1 MYYNKIS
8 VIIIR
13 QVMSKN
19 DFSMYSGIY
28 SSNDGMNTKVWGP
41 HLWNFLFISIAGRYP
56 IKIDKNNQEHK
67 MIKNYFKSLF
77 TSLQYIMPCI
87 YCRESYKKFFK
98 ELPIKEYLDGRIQ
111 MMYYAYLLKDKVNNK
126 LQKQERLNY
135 KKTKKELKELYR
147 QKGITK
153 DEYYKKL
160 QHCKKT
166 TFYVKPTPPFKDV
179 LDKYEQYRAK
189 CSKKTKSCSGV
200 MASP

>member
-56 IKIDKNNQEHK
+56 IKIEKNNQEHK

-77 TSLQYIMPCI
+77 PEAVIQKGYLDDIQRVLGINFPEPTSLQEGNQPNPKNQPQWVWL
-87 YCRESYKKFFK
+87 EYKN
-98 ELPIKEYLDGRIQ
+98 Q
-111 MMYYAYLLKDKVNNK
+111 NK
-126 LQKQERLNY
+126 LRISLANISPLNL
-135 KKTKKELKELYR
+135 TEALTILKNE
-147 QKGITK
+147 
-153 DEYYKKL
+153 
-160 QHCKKT
+160 
-166 TFYVKPTPPFKDV
+166 
-179 LDKYEQYRAK
+179 
-189 CSKKTKSCSGV
+189 
-200 MASP
+200 

>member
-77 TSLQYIMPCI
+77 L
-87 YCRESYKKFFK
+87 FFK
-98 ELPIKEYLDGRIQ
+98 IN
-111 MMYYAYLLKDKVNNK
+111 LKLALSFTAHTIRV
-126 LQKQERLNY
+126 
-135 KKTKKELKELYR
+135 
-147 QKGITK
+147 
-153 DEYYKKL
+153 
-160 QHCKKT
+160 
-166 TFYVKPTPPFKDV
+166 
-179 LDKYEQYRAK
+179 
-189 CSKKTKSCSGV
+189 
-200 MASP
+200 